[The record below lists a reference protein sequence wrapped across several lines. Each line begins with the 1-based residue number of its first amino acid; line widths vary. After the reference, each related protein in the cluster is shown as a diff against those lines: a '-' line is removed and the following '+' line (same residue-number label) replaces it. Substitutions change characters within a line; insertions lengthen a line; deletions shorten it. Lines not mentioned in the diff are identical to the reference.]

1 MRSIFVALI
10 AAVQL
15 APPLASAQETSTGA
29 ANEAFEPKIGDIM
42 EQQQIRHIKL
52 WFAGR
57 GGNWPLA
64 DYEIDK
70 LKEGFDDV
78 NRQIGGDTI
87 EKAVGA
93 PMSALGK
100 AIEAKDRD
108 AFKHAFDQLTAGCN
122 SCHHSLDHAFIAIQ
136 RPALLPYSNQ
146 SFAPQK

>member
-1 MRSIFVALI
+1 LI
-10 AAVQL
+10 AAVLL
-15 APPLASAQETSTGA
+15 APPLASAQETSTDA

-136 RPALLPYSNQ
+136 RPALLPYRNQ